1 MTNDR
6 VDIQHGDVNDEH
18 NNDENIYSI
27 NHEDQIQEGVNIR
40 LSIINEAVN
49 RAILELSNSE
59 LFEGKHVNFA
69 QILSNWQE
77 NYTSLFTSIVMSDK
91 LTLDE
96 ALIFTLDD
104 LSDAA
109 LDLRAD
115 PDNIDKEV
123 IDKGQVRNE
132 ERFEAVMTSISSF
145 IEKKNENPKVK
156 IKPQKEKYKD
166 AGIKTTEVGNYKEML
181 DNFYGEIKMTE
192 MDEFVQQ
199 ARESN
204 DEGLK
209 KIPKYT
215 TGIGGK
221 LTHLRD
227 KDFKDLND
235 HERYDVIQA
244 VYALHECKADRPE
257 FEKPFIE
264 WLNKIQNLL
273 PPGLFHDG
281 VFDEK
286 VFEKETKRYIAKMV
300 AQGVLSKQNP
310 EQQFRDQVNDLMR
323 ESERRITDDREYID
337 EADERY
343 ENYAEAKRMEISD
356 QINILRDNH
365 ASKEE
370 MLAYF
375 NQVSGSE
382 YASGL
387 LYYMGSLLPEA
398 GMIVEGRSFKLGE
411 KGYVQQ
417 DEGYAAF
424 QDKAL
429 ETLLKRYQKEKIV
442 DDLYERESVDRY
454 VDRYTNEKTRQMM
467 RAKMIRDVVT
477 KGKVDPEFMDEML
490 RTDPS
495 IARSAIIDIIQFHRD
510 IPASFGVSFD
520 IKLENIISSKEQF
533 QRLLVPEK
541 ADMAHANEVDREEL
555 PLEEEIEF
563 ITDRFHE
570 IEEGKLGQAADFS
583 DRKEKIAEALDTS
596 KNCNS
601 YEIMMDEFKA
611 LEESGKML
619 AMYQYGM
626 DNLDKIDRLYAYITV
641 GDTKGIDSKK
651 LMDFKT
657 RIHRLS
663 TAKSIFQDAAEAAE
677 DPKRKSALETTIDY
691 TAGANPAQ
699 IVDLFMITESE
710 EGKND
715 PAIQMIREVKDKWL
729 EQPMQVLKS
738 QASPENKLE
747 VLRKLSQQN
756 IGSMN
761 VVLRYIETSIQS
773 GSDFGQ
779 EFKPEEVEVACKA
792 AQAAEQGFMDYLQ
805 EQRQIQDVYQA
816 SSEYMDGELSFS
828 DYLDSVV
835 ASPYSAVRN
844 FTTAVRDGVAETKYE
859 EELDGYTLD
868 LIDATSVVTDVLIR
882 HNKED
887 IDVKE
892 FFEGKDKRAAA
903 DAISGFLITKGDTVR
918 FEDNSFFEQ
927 LAEIDDTILTDV
939 QKSLVGEL
947 SSGRP
952 KPHINEITGRIVAA
966 RQKVIDAENSRT
978 SEEQDREELFDAE
991 KTDIGA
997 IMQSGENTR
1006 KPKNKNDGEAR

>member
-1 MTNDR
+1 MTNDS

-18 NNDENIYSI
+18 NNDENIYSL

-40 LSIINEAVN
+40 ISIINEAVN
-49 RAILELSNSE
+49 RAVLELSNSE
-59 LFEGKHVNFA
+59 LFEGKHVDFA

-77 NYTSLFTSIVMSDK
+77 NYTNLFKSIVEGDK

-104 LSDAA
+104 LSDVS
-109 LDLRAD
+109 LDLRSN
-115 PDNIDKEV
+115 PDEIDKEV
-123 IDKGQVRNE
+123 IDQGKVRNE
-132 ERFEAVMTSISSF
+132 ERFEAVLTSINTF
-145 IEKKNENPKVK
+145 IEKRNENPKVSVRPNK
-156 IKPQKEKYKD
+156 VKFKN
-166 AGIKTTEVGNYKEML
+166 AGIKPSEAGNYRDIL
-181 DNFYGEIKMTE
+181 DNYFGEIRMFE
-192 MDEFVQQ
+192 MDEFVQK
-199 ARESN
+199 ARESG
-204 DEGLK
+204 DEELQ

-215 TGIGGK
+215 TGIGGT
-221 LTHLRD
+221 LAHIRD
-227 KDFKDLND
+227 KDFKELND
-235 HERYDVIQA
+235 HERYNVIQA
-244 VYALHECKADRPE
+244 IYALHEIKEERPE

-264 WLNKIQNLL
+264 WLAKVQNIL
-273 PPGLFHDG
+273 PPGVFQDG
-281 VFDEK
+281 VFNEE
-286 VFEKETKRYIAKMV
+286 VFEKEIKRYIAKMV
-300 AQGVLSKQNP
+300 SQGVLSKQNP
-310 EQQFRDQVNDLMR
+310 EQQFRDEINALKR
-323 ESERRITDDREYID
+323 EAEKRITKDREYID
-337 EADERY
+337 EEDERY

-356 QINILRDNH
+356 QINKLRENN
-365 ASKEE
+365 ASSEE
-370 MLAYF
+370 MLEYF
-375 NQVSGSE
+375 DQVSGSE

-387 LYYMGSLLPEA
+387 LYYMGSLLPDA
-398 GMIVEGRSFKLGE
+398 GMVIDGRSFALKE
-411 KGYVQQ
+411 KGYVEQE
-417 DEGYAAF
+417 EGYAAF

-429 ETLLKRYQKEKIV
+429 ELLLKRYQKEKVI
-442 DDLYERESVDRY
+442 DELEDRTGVDRY

-467 RAKMIRDVVT
+467 RAKMIRDVIT

-520 IKLENIISSKEQF
+520 IKFENIISSQEQY

-541 ADMAHANEVDREEL
+541 ADMAQANEPNREEL
-555 PLEEEIEF
+555 SLEEEIEF
-563 ITDRFHE
+563 ITDRFRE
-570 IEEGKLGQAADFS
+570 TDGKLGQAADFS
-583 DRKEKIAEALDTS
+583 DREAKIAETLDTT
-596 KNCNS
+596 KNHNS
-601 YEIMMDEFKA
+601 YERIMDEFRA
-611 LEESGKML
+611 IEESGNVL
-619 AMYQYGM
+619 AMYRYGM
-626 DNLDKIDRLYAYITV
+626 DNVDEVDKLYSYITA
-641 GDTKGIDSKK
+641 GDTEGIDKNVLIS
-651 LMDFKT
+651 FKN
-657 RIHRLS
+657 RMHRLS
-663 TAKSIFQDAAEAAE
+663 TARLIFKDAEAAAE
-677 DPKRKSALETTIDY
+677 DPKRKSELETTIDY

-699 IVDLFMITESE
+699 IVDLFMIADSE
-710 EGKND
+710 EGKDD
-715 PAIQMIREVKDKWL
+715 PAIQMIREVRDRLL

-747 VLRKLSQQN
+747 VLQKLAQPN
-756 IGSMN
+756 LGSMN
-761 VVLRYIETSIQS
+761 VVLRYIETSIHS

-779 EFKPEEVEVACKA
+779 DFKPEEIEVVSKA
-792 AQAAEQGFMDYLQ
+792 AQSVEQGFMDYQKERELV
-805 EQRQIQDVYQA
+805 ESVYQA
-816 SSEYMDGELSFS
+816 SSAYLDGDLSFS

-868 LIDATSVVTDVLIR
+868 VIEATSVVTDVLIR
-882 HNKED
+882 RNKED
-887 IDVKE
+887 IDIRE

-903 DAISGFLITKGDTVR
+903 DAISGFLISKGDTVR